1 MYRMINTIRTL
12 YRTIREHLRYAD
24 TIRNFLH
31 TILYISY
38 DTNNYAS
45 TNVIFDLPLPFFFS
59 FPQLQ
64 STHSPSLIGRI

>member
-1 MYRMINTIRTL
+1 MYRMINTIHTIRTL
-12 YRTIREHLRYAD
+12 YRTIHEHLQYAD

-45 TNVIFDLPLPFFFS
+45 TNVIFGLPLPFFFFRS
-59 FPQLQ
+59 LNFNQL
-64 STHSPSLIGRI
+64 TLPH